1 MNTRSFTDNEQRVL
15 VEALL
20 SHKSYLMR
28 NLAPNADV
36 PDDVMTIND
45 ILRDGWVTS

>member
-15 VEALL
+15 TTALL
-20 SHKSYLMR
+20 AHKIHLMR
-28 NLAPNADV
+28 DLAPNADV
-36 PDDVMTIND
+36 PDDVMLIND